1 MTTKNKFQ
9 IILSL
14 SALAIV
20 LALFLEPR
28 QIEVAPTLT
37 PEQVKAKEQAW
48 IGVLAKIDLSKGRAK
63 DSSEWECL
71 TEALY
76 FEARGEP
83 LLGQVAVAEVIINRK
98 YHKRFPSTVCGV
110 ISQGASRKNRCQFSY
125 KCDGIDEVYH
135 EPKSY
140 ETLGKIAQ
148 QMLDGAARELTN
160 GATFYHNKTVKP
172 SWARKL
178 NKTAVLGEHLFYSY

>member
-1 MTTKNKFQ
+1 MSKLQ
-9 IILSL
+9 ILISVSL
-14 SALAIV
+14 VTIV
-20 LALFLEPR
+20 LGIFFMTRPV
-28 QIEVAPTLT
+28 EVAPTLS
-37 PEQVKAKEQAW
+37 PAEARAKEQAW
-48 IGVLAKIDLSKGRAK
+48 IGVLAGIDLSSQRPK
-63 DSSEWECL
+63 DDSEWECL

-98 YHKRFPSTVCGV
+98 YHKRFPDSVCGV

-140 ETLGKIAQ
+140 ETLGKIAK
-148 QMLDGAARELTN
+148 QMLDGAARDLTN

-172 SWARKL
+172 SWAKKL
-178 NKTAVLGEHLFYSY
+178 NRTAVLGEHLFYSY